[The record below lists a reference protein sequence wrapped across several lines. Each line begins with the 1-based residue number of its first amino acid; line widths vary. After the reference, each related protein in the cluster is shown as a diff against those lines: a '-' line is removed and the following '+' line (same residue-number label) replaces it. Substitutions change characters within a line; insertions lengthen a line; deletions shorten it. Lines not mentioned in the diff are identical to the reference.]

1 MKKARLKVVGLKLP
15 SIISFDSVLCQV
27 TASAIRCSRGAR
39 LFLSRAAT
47 GAGSGVPSLASSA
60 ASISGAVRRRPGA
73 TGRRSPVS
81 SSKRM
86 APRE

>member
-47 GAGSGVPSLASSA
+47 GAGSGVPSLASWA
-60 ASISGAVRRRPGA
+60 ASISGPYASGGA
-73 TGRRSPVS
+73 TGGRSPVS

>member
-39 LFLSRAAT
+39 LFLSRAAI
-47 GAGSGVPSLASSA
+47 GGRQRRALVGEHG
-60 ASISGAVRRRPGA
+60 RRR
-73 TGRRSPVS
+73 S
-81 SSKRM
+81 SR
-86 APRE
+86 P